1 MITKHRRRLIRLW
14 FSELWEENKVTIV
27 YLVSLAALVGVI
39 LLVVI
44 IKSKY
49 PTV

>member
-1 MITKHRRRLIRLW
+1 MTTKNRRLLRRFLR
-14 FSELWEENKVTIV
+14 ELWDDQKITIV

>member
-1 MITKHRRRLIRLW
+1 MTTRTRRLLKAW
-14 FSELWEENKVTIV
+14 FADLWEEYKLAIV